1 MLAATAIDIS
11 RGVDGRAAGRSQ
23 PRARSGDLDARLCG
37 RRVAFSRDRF
47 PCRDKNY
54 VFFYLK
60 KRETKSLRRLNNMRR
75 KALEGILA
83 GLGVVLLWS
92 SFSLA
97 LNTWKVSDLSGD
109 VTLSRGDERIAAA
122 VGMDIL
128 PGDALTIMDGS
139 WIELVSAATCD
150 VWELEGNRRYRFT
163 ERGIISHD
171 GKNVSPSHRLSAC
184 FDPSGFSQEGQRMGG
199 AIERSNK

>member
-109 VTLSRGDERIAAA
+109 VSLSRGDERIAAA
-122 VGMDIL
+122 VGMAIL

-150 VWELEGNRRYRFT
+150 VWELHDNGRYSFT
-163 ERGIISHD
+163 EQGIISHD

-184 FDPSGFSQEGQRMGG
+184 FDPSGFSQQGQRMGG